1 MGLVGSATQRGIV
14 FVLAGG
20 DDPHSPTILS
30 RNIIMLKTQK
40 ERPLIDDWMRL
51 TPPERC
57 ALQTVGAKAPL
68 LAFCF
73 HQFHFKYQLTLFFF
87 FCFLK
92 FPTHSQKTPG
102 WWLLFI
108 FICHSRQLLSHY
120 FFFFLK
126 EKKNLLHFA
135 SSLCNLLFTLY
146 ITIIITIHSP
156 VLNK

>member
-30 RNIIMLKTQK
+30 RNIIMLRTQK

-73 HQFHFKYQLTLFFF
+73 HQFHFKNQLTLFFF
-87 FCFLK
+87 FSFWNFQLTVRK
-92 FPTHSQKTPG
+92 HQG
-102 WWLLFI
+102 GWLLFI
-108 FICHSRQLLSHY
+108 FICHSRQLLSH

>member
-1 MGLVGSATQRGIV
+1 MGLIGSATQRGIV

-73 HQFHFKYQLTLFFF
+73 HQFHFKYQLTLLFFF
-87 FCFLK
+87 FAFWN
-92 FPTHSQKTPG
+92 F
-102 WWLLFI
+102 
-108 FICHSRQLLSHY
+108 QLTVRKHQDGGYYSSSFVIQGNY
-120 FFFFLK
+120 SATTFFFLK
-126 EKKNLLHFA
+126 RKKKSTALR
-135 SSLCNLLFTLY
+135 LFPMQFTIY
-146 ITIIITIHSP
+146 IVHYYYYYHTFSCF
-156 VLNK
+156 K

>member
-102 WWLLFI
+102 WMVTIHLHLSFKAITQPLL
-108 FICHSRQLLSHY
+108 
-120 FFFFLK
+120 FFFLK
-126 EKKNLLHFA
+126 RKKKSTALR
-135 SSLCNLLFTLY
+135 LFPMQFTIY
-146 ITIIITIHSP
+146 IVHYYYYYHTFSCF
-156 VLNK
+156 K

>member
-73 HQFHFKYQLTLFFF
+73 HQFHFKNQLTLLLFF
-87 FCFLK
+87 FLK

-102 WWLLFI
+102 WMVTIHLHLSFKAITQPLL
-108 FICHSRQLLSHY
+108 
-120 FFFFLK
+120 FFFLK
-126 EKKNLLHFA
+126 KKKSTALR
-135 SSLCNLLFTLY
+135 LFPMQFTIY
-146 ITIIITIHSP
+146 IVHYYYYYHTFSCF
-156 VLNK
+156 K

>member
-1 MGLVGSATQRGIV
+1 MGLIGSATQRGIV

-73 HQFHFKYQLTLFFF
+73 HQFHFKNQLTLLLFF
-87 FCFLK
+87 FLK

-102 WWLLFI
+102 WMVTIHLHLSFKAITQPLL
-108 FICHSRQLLSHY
+108 
-120 FFFFLK
+120 FFFLK
-126 EKKNLLHFA
+126 KKKIYCTSPLPYAIYYLHCTLL
-135 SSLCNLLFTLY
+135 LLLPYILLF
-146 ITIIITIHSP
+146 
-156 VLNK
+156 

>member
-30 RNIIMLKTQK
+30 RNIIMLRTQK

-73 HQFHFKYQLTLFFF
+73 HQFHFKNQLTLFFF
-87 FCFLK
+87 FLK

-102 WWLLFI
+102 RWMVTIHLHLSFKAITQPLL
-108 FICHSRQLLSHY
+108 
-120 FFFFLK
+120 FFFLK

>member
-73 HQFHFKYQLTLFFF
+73 HQFHFKNQLTLLFF
-87 FCFLK
+87 LSEISN
-92 FPTHSQKTPG
+92 SQSENTRMDG
-102 WWLLFI
+102 YYSSSFVI
-108 FICHSRQLLSHY
+108 QGNYSATT
-120 FFFFLK
+120 FFFLK
-126 EKKNLLHFA
+126 KKKIYCTLPLPYAIYYLHCTLL
-135 SSLCNLLFTLY
+135 LLLPYILLF
-146 ITIIITIHSP
+146 
-156 VLNK
+156 

>member
-73 HQFHFKYQLTLFFF
+73 HQFHFKNQLTLFFF
-87 FCFLK
+87 SFWNFQLTVRK
-92 FPTHSQKTPG
+92 HQG
-102 WWLLFI
+102 GWLLFI
-108 FICHSRQLLSHY
+108 FICHSRQLLSH

-126 EKKNLLHFA
+126 EKKKSTALR
-135 SSLCNLLFTLY
+135 LFPMQFTIY
-146 ITIIITIHSP
+146 IVHYYYYYHTFSCF
-156 VLNK
+156 K